1 MKADE
6 NDDKR
11 KDEII
16 NDNEEEEA
24 GNGDNTNKARGES
37 G

>member
-6 NDDKR
+6 NDGKR
-11 KDEII
+11 KDEIS
-16 NDNEEEEA
+16 NDNEEEEV
-24 GNGDNTNKARGES
+24 GNGDNTNKARGEL